1 MAPTRL
7 IGTYLEVLF
16 VFGIVIS
23 LLLYRQLSL
32 YRRRAQH
39 STCRNPPKYPQ
50 KRFLLGLDTLQET
63 IASVKSKRYLER
75 LQFDYARYGNT
86 FSKHYLFTFIVCTI
100 EPANLKC
107 ILASNFRD
115 YGITTVRKEA
125 FRPFLGNNILT
136 ADGAEWTHARAK
148 LRPSFSKRQT
158 SDLQMFEVH
167 VSWLISAL
175 QSKGEGK
182 VIDLKDFF
190 LRLTADIATES
201 FYGESVDSLLSDSVS
216 PVMEAFQIANR
227 GCEDRARR
235 GKLARFFPQ
244 GEYNRSIRI
253 MKQYVQRYISDNKHT
268 CEKQPP
274 SEAAQTEKH
283 VLLHE
288 LRKVI
293 DDPDRLRDELLTIL
307 FAGRDTTGSLL
318 CSLFFTLAR
327 RKDIWAR
334 LRSEV
339 AYLNG
344 QKPKDE
350 DLQRMRFTRYCLNE
364 SKLEAPSQDLI
375 RFDVIICE
383 QCGRYGLTR
392 NLQHFDFT
400 HPYRITPAS
409 QSKIPLSPQEGDL
422 KARIQSSS
430 PKGRK

>member
-1 MAPTRL
+1 MNLCSVTSLAMAPARL
-7 IGTYLEVLF
+7 TGTCLEVLVLF
-16 VFGIVIS
+16 SIAIS
-23 LLLYRQLSL
+23 VLLYKQLSL
-32 YRRRAQH
+32 YRRGAQH
-39 STCRNPPKYPQ
+39 STCQDPSKYPQ
-50 KRFLLGLDTLQET
+50 KRLLLGLDTLQET
-63 IASVKSKRYLER
+63 IASVKSRRYLKS
-75 LQFDYARYGNT
+75 LQLDYARYGNT
-86 FSKHYLFTFIVCTI
+86 FSKQYLFTSIVCTI

-125 FRPFLGNNILT
+125 FRPFLGDNILT

-158 SDLQMFEVH
+158 SDLHMFEVH
-167 VSWLISAL
+167 VSRLISAL
-175 QSKGEGK
+175 QSKGEGT

-201 FYGESVDSLLSDSVS
+201 FYGESVDSLQADSVS

-235 GKLARFFPQ
+235 GKLAGLFPQ
-244 GEYNRSIRI
+244 GEYDRSIRI
-253 MKQYVQRYISDNKHT
+253 MKEYVQSYVSDNKHARM
-268 CEKQPP
+268 KQMP
-274 SEAAQTEKH
+274 SGAAQTEKY

-344 QKPKDE
+344 QEPNEE
-350 DLQRMRFTRYCLNE
+350 DLQRMRFARYCLNE
-364 SKLEAPSQDLI
+364 SKLEAPVRHS
-375 RFDVIICE
+375 
-383 QCGRYGLTR
+383 
-392 NLQHFDFT
+392 
-400 HPYRITPAS
+400 
-409 QSKIPLSPQEGDL
+409 
-422 KARIQSSS
+422 IQF
-430 PKGRK
+430 